1 MEMMAAVRNRH
12 QGSWRAD
19 PLKSARERMDIVNAY
34 AELGSY
40 RAAAAECG
48 TTHRTVK
55 KVIERLHA
63 GEVASRH
70 PRPRNTDGVA
80 DLIAA
85 VSYTHLTLP
94 TNREV

>member
-1 MEMMAAVRNRH
+1 
-12 QGSWRAD
+12 
-19 PLKSARERMDIVNAY
+19 MDIVNAY

-55 KVIERLHA
+55 KVIERLRA
-63 GEVASRH
+63 GDVASRH

-80 DLIAA
+80 DLIAEKVRVTTA
-85 VSYTHLTLP
+85 LPLTSSRPSTVAWP
-94 TNREV
+94 TTPWDESSTSC